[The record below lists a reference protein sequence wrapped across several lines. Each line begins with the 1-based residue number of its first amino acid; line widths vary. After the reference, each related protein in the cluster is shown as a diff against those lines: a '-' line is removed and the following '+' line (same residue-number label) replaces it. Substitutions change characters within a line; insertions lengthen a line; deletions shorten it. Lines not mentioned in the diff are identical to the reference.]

1 MEKHHHARQE
11 KMEILRMKPQRK
23 EIKQVIHGV
32 ALKYIAF
39 EIDLEIAKFHL
50 LCRYCYVFICDHQ
63 TR

>member
-1 MEKHHHARQE
+1 
-11 KMEILRMKPQRK
+11 MEILRMKPQRK

-50 LCRYCYVFICDHQ
+50 LCRYYVMYSSVIIRLDDHTDSYQ
-63 TR
+63 